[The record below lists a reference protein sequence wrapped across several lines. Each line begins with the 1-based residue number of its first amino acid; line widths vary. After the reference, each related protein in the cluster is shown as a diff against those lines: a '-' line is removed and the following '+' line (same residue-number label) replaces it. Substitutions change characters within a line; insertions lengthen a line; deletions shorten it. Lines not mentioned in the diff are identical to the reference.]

1 MKNNKSRAM
10 TKPEHRRE
18 EKICI
23 KQPRGPAS
31 KFKTFQKKWFAYIY
45 ILASQILKLT
55 LLVKISCKFTD

>member
-1 MKNNKSRAM
+1 MKKKKSRAM

-31 KFKTFQKKWFAYIY
+31 KFKTFQKNG
-45 ILASQILKLT
+45 LLT
-55 LLVKISCKFTD
+55 FTF